1 MFFGLACCF
10 IGIFFFVA
18 RVSQL
23 FPENHDWGVLRVS
36 VQVLRKVKVGNINKY
51 TTIQRSSISNLN
63 HQEFQRP
70 IQAAFCKY
78 FWIYDSHRKNS
89 SKKIS
94 SNSVQL
100 QKMTR
105 YAHKNELVNQIK
117 ITDTLTEKRN
127 NVKATKRWVML
138 MTPICGDTTF
148 HYVVLIK

>member
-1 MFFGLACCF
+1 MRNFDLVVFRFSLLF
-10 IGIFFFVA
+10 YWNIFFCCPGITV
-18 RVSQL
+18 

-105 YAHKNELVNQIK
+105 YAHKNELVESNK
-117 ITDTLTEKRN
+117 NNWYAHREEK
-127 NVKATKRWVML
+127 
-138 MTPICGDTTF
+138 
-148 HYVVLIK
+148 